1 MKLATLI
8 VAALA
13 LVLAAAGVTYGLQ
26 AHSAERHTQ
35 ATLATQAR
43 EIAAMRRQLATVT
56 VKAAGQHRDLITC
69 GDLNT
74 ILNDLPSADPNGD
87 EVFYSGPNGGVPL
100 PAHCLNQ

>member
-35 ATLATQAR
+35 TTLATQAR
-43 EIAAMRRQLATVT
+43 EIAAMRRQQTPGRVGAVPI
-56 VKAAGQHRDLITC
+56 AIT
-69 GDLNT
+69 GRHYWH
-74 ILNDLPSADPNGD
+74 SMA
-87 EVFYSGPNGGVPL
+87 S
-100 PAHCLNQ
+100 